1 MLRTVFVANAVSG
14 VFGQNVGT
22 QKTENHPKLTVQECT
37 KSGGCITQQ
46 RAVVIDANWRWTHTT
61 EGATNCYTGNQWS
74 SQYCPDAD
82 TCTKNCAIEGADEE
96 YTNTYGVFANGA
108 ELTLNFVTQGP
119 YSTNIGSRV
128 YLLEDEQ
135 TYKLFHLKNKEFSF
149 DVDDSNLPC
158 GLNGALYFSQMDA
171 DGGMSKYPT
180 NKAGAK
186 YGTGYCDAQCPHDI
200 KFINGQ
206 ANMENWQ
213 PSKTDQ
219 NSGTGK
225 YGSCCTEFDMWEGN
239 SISTAYTA
247 HSCNVTEQTRCDGV
261 ACGDNDDTPGG
272 SGGHRFDGVCD
283 KNGCDL
289 QTFRMGQKSFYG
301 PGSDFTI
308 DSTKPVR
315 VTTQFITDD
324 GTDAGSIIEVRR
336 TFRQGDAVVEI
347 PSLDV
352 GGKQY
357 SSVSPEYCE
366 SARDLFQDGTNFLE
380 KGGFGAVDISFEKG
394 MVLALSLWDDH
405 YANMLWLD
413 SCYPTDSDE
422 SVPGVCRGTCDEAS
436 GKPSDVEGTVPN
448 AFVRYMN
455 IRYGEIGSTDPMDP
469 VPGPSPGPSPSP
481 GAGNKCCYADPDQEA
496 SCSAENCLTEG
507 WCVEKEDQCTGA
519 CNGLW
524 CPADV
529 PSPPTPAPS
538 PTPVPSPSPSDC
550 PGGSL
555 NACID
560 LCPPEVFTECV
571 QSCQRRCPSEIT
583 I

>member
-1 MLRTVFVANAVSG
+1 MG
-14 VFGQNVGT
+14 
-22 QKTENHPKLTVQECT
+22 
-37 KSGGCITQQ
+37 
-46 RAVVIDANWRWTHTT
+46 
-61 EGATNCYTGNQWS
+61 
-74 SQYCPDAD
+74 
-82 TCTKNCAIEGADEE
+82 
-96 YTNTYGVFANGA
+96 
-108 ELTLNFVTQGP
+108 
-119 YSTNIGSRV
+119 
-128 YLLEDEQ
+128 
-135 TYKLFHLKNKEFSF
+135 
-149 DVDDSNLPC
+149 
-158 GLNGALYFSQMDA
+158 
-171 DGGMSKYPT
+171 
-180 NKAGAK
+180 
-186 YGTGYCDAQCPHDI
+186 I

-261 ACGDNDDTPGG
+261 ACGDNDDVPGG

-289 QTFRMGQKSFYG
+289 QTFRMGEKSFYG
-301 PGSDFTI
+301 PGSNYTI

-324 GTDAGSIIEVRR
+324 GTDTGSINEVRR
-336 TFRQGDAVVEI
+336 TFRQGDTVVEL
-347 PSLDV
+347 PSLNV
-352 GGKQY
+352 GGKPY
-357 SSVSPEYCE
+357 NSVSPEYCE

-380 KGGFGAVDISFEKG
+380 KGGFQAVDVSFEKG

-413 SCYPTDSDE
+413 SCYPTNSDE
-422 SVPGVCRGTCDEAS
+422 SSPGVCRGTCDKAS
-436 GKPSDVEGTVPN
+436 GKPSDVEGTVPH

-481 GAGNKCCYADPDQEA
+481 GTGNKCCYADPDQQEA
-496 SCSAENCLTEG
+496 SCTAQNCLTEG

-519 CNGLW
+519 CNGVW
-524 CPADV
+524 CPAEV
-529 PSPPTPAPS
+529 PSPPA
-538 PTPVPSPSPSDC
+538 PTPVPPVPSPAPSPSDC

-560 LCPPEVFTECV
+560 LCPPEVFTACV